1 MPVGAGKQM
10 CLEWRA
16 LAESEFAG
24 RELLKE
30 GARGGRL
37 WPTGG
42 TWGPGAIFRMS
53 PLRAGNQHARTL
65 CVRVRAHVCRRR
77 ECVHHPLNLF
87 THQPC
92 THSKP
97 LYPHQISVRTLSGP
111 AAFVRALRDGPR
123 RSGR

>member
-42 TWGPGAIFRMS
+42 TWGPGAIFRRVALA
-53 PLRAGNQHARTL
+53 PRARAGHKDCDRRVQSIAG
-65 CVRVRAHVCRRR
+65 VRPILSMVMKLGVRKSMVMKLGVRKSHGRRMR
-77 ECVHHPLNLF
+77 GKIPDCN
-87 THQPC
+87 
-92 THSKP
+92 
-97 LYPHQISVRTLSGP
+97 
-111 AAFVRALRDGPR
+111 
-123 RSGR
+123 